1 MTLKH
6 SCRALHPH
14 SFETSMNFPPENI
27 LPPCEWTSQTA
38 SSLLIV
44 IMKSFYYNILPQHD
58 TVWLLMGCTTWKWSI
73 NMRYGLPCRIK
84 KSRNVR
90 GPKRHKI
97 SYKKSVKLVMF
108 SEFFCIVLQL
118 NYNAMI
124 SVQDETILRP
134 SLSNWTKCECS
145 LKLSVYPLCCLLAE
159 PNMHLLVTKHCGC
172 VLFRVPIWWC
182 IKSIIFVFF
191 LVSFYY
197 AKVWPCCC
205 TVYKPQPFHTLTLH
219 QWTCISN
226 RTSAYCNLSGQG
238 APACWKVMC

>member
-1 MTLKH
+1 
-6 SCRALHPH
+6 
-14 SFETSMNFPPENI
+14 MNFPPENI

-124 SVQDETILRP
+124 SVQDETMLKP

-182 IKSIIFVFF
+182 IKSIIFLFLFPFTMPRYDLVVLLFINHSPF
-191 LVSFYY
+191 TPWHSTNELVSLIEHLH
-197 AKVWPCCC
+197 
-205 TVYKPQPFHTLTLH
+205 TVTFQDKELQP
-219 QWTCISN
+219 
-226 RTSAYCNLSGQG
+226 AE
-238 APACWKVMC
+238 K